1 MRWKGNVFQ
10 FLIIIGFNEFL
21 YDEDLWNI
29 KCIVSMGCLIILILI
44 KNENKEF
51 EFNNFIN

>member
-1 MRWKGNVFQ
+1 MK
-10 FLIIIGFNEFL
+10 IFL

-44 KNENKEF
+44 NNENKEF